1 LDAKVLA
8 RSPVVKVRKM
18 IRSVLGWVRVR
29 VRVRVFR
36 SV

>member
-1 LDAKVLA
+1 MV
-8 RSPVVKVRKM
+8 RIRVVKVRKM

>member
-1 LDAKVLA
+1 MV
-8 RSPVVKVRKM
+8 RIRVVKVRKM
-18 IRSVLGWVRVR
+18 IRSVLGWDRVR